1 MTLSSEHDAHSD
13 TPWINKLVDYT
24 AYALK
29 QKRIRI
35 VGVCFGHQIIARALG
50 VKVGRNPD
58 GWEAAVNDVQLTK
71 KGQELFRLE
80 NLVSPVCAAPFDSI
94 DSGLEDTSDAP

>member
-1 MTLSSEHDAHSD
+1 M
-13 TPWINKLVDYT
+13 
-24 AYALK
+24 
-29 QKRIRI
+29 
-35 VGVCFGHQIIARALG
+35 
-50 VKVGRNPD
+50 KVGRNPD

-80 NLVSPVCAAPFDSI
+80 NLVSPVRAAPFDNI